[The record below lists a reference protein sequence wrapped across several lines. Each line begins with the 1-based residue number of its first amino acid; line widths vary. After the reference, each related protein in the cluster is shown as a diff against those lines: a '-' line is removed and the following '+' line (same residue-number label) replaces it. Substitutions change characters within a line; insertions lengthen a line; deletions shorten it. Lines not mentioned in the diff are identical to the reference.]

1 MVKYLNNDEDFGP
14 SHFPASA
21 GFTGSRVGRHD
32 SRDHNAMNG
41 RNDSGDG
48 GYPEREMAK
57 GGRAKLA
64 FGGEP
69 TQPMPGP
76 MNVSARPGALN
87 QSAVMPPNANRI
99 QAARNLVAAARPTPF
114 RTAAAQA
121 PAELMAPRAGAA
133 TMRPPLN
140 AGAPTA
146 MNKGGRIRRAEG
158 GPANHQDWTPEKR
171 EAWEREYREFQAQRS
186 ADEDSTAQGGKAQG
200 GRIHRADGG
209 EITRVIDPPRPEK
222 TTDVDKAA
230 KEYRE
235 NRKSYGDR
243 LPRGAPI
250 DRNFPMADPS
260 IGTMDSGEYGIWPT
274 KGPRLSEVS
283 LSTGGRIK
291 RADGGP
297 IYNADPQTTAMM
309 QQGVQPQV
317 QQGLPPQVPGQ
328 PFMQQ
333 QPMAQPPGMPGTS
346 PVGMAKGGFIKK
358 AVKYPGRM
366 REGAAREGVST
377 HQYMEEKK
385 HSPDPLLRAAA
396 NLGLR
401 LTHGDLSPHRKG
413 K

>member
-1 MVKYLNNDEDFGP
+1 MAAKYIDEGLDFD
-14 SHFPASA
+14 FPASA

-32 SRDHNAMNG
+32 ARDHNAMNG

-76 MNVSARPGALN
+76 MNVPARPGALN
-87 QSAVMPPNANRI
+87 QSAVMPPNANRM

-114 RTAAAQA
+114 RAAAAQA
-121 PAELMAPRAGAA
+121 PAELMTPRQGAA
-133 TMRPPLN
+133 TVRPSLN
-140 AGAPTA
+140 AGAPMA

-186 ADEDSTAQGGKAQG
+186 ADEDSTAQGGKAQD

-209 EITRVIDPPRPEK
+209 SAGDDLPNVRDLSPANQRRVLRAQAIQNRDPDYLPPVMRGGRTMYPRADGSVYVPE
-222 TTDVDKAA
+222 DGAA
-230 KEYRE
+230 GYR
-235 NRKSYGDR
+235 N
-243 LPRGAPI
+243 
-250 DRNFPMADPS
+250 
-260 IGTMDSGEYGIWPT
+260 
-274 KGPRLSEVS
+274 
-283 LSTGGRIK
+283 GGRIR

-309 QQGVQPQV
+309 QQGAQSPGMPQ
-317 QQGLPPQVPGQ
+317 QVPAPGQ

-333 QPMAQPPGMPGTS
+333 QPMAPPPGMPGTS
-346 PVGMAKGGFIKK
+346 PIGMAKGGHLTARARHALPKGDFALPGERYPIEDSNHARNALARVSQHGSPTEQARVRA
-358 AVKYPGRM
+358 AVHRKYPDIG
-366 REGAAREGVST
+366 
-377 HQYMEEKK
+377 KK
-385 HSPDPLLRAAA
+385 
-396 NLGLR
+396 
-401 LTHGDLSPHRKG
+401 KG
-413 K
+413 